1 MTTIIFCNGV
11 NHSDEAKEQ
20 PCKHCGRNVA
30 RRADG
35 KVFNT
40 RDYTTD
46 YGNPR
51 HVYSCWFPQH
61 QCDPK
66 DQELFQQQKADDI
79 AAGKMVVGQH
89 VIVARGRKIAKGTT
103 GKITWLGPSDF
114 GVRARV
120 QPAEGEAFFIALKNL
135 DATS

>member
-1 MTTIIFCNGV
+1 MTTIFCNGI

-20 PCKHCGRNVA
+20 HCKRCGTRVA

-35 KVFNT
+35 KIFEIRN
-40 RDYTTD
+40 YTTD
-46 YGNPR
+46 FGNPR

-66 DQELFQQQKADDI
+66 LVELFQQQKADDI
-79 AAGKMVVGQH
+79 AAGKMVIGQS

-103 GKITWLGPSDF
+103 GTITWLGPSEF

-120 QPAEGEAFFIALKNL
+120 QPDEGEAFFIALKNL
-135 DATS
+135 NANL